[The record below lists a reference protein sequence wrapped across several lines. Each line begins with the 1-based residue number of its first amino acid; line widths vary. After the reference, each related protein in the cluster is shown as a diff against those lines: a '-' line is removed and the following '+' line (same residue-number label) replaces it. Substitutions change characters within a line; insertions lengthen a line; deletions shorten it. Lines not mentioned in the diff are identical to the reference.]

1 MSATE
6 KMRAAKERRR
16 ASKQKR
22 DEEESK
28 GPFKKGAVSGTVAT
42 QKKLPVPVTPPA
54 PPAPEVPPPQP
65 QPPATEPPQEAAL
78 LQPQKQFQAV
88 SSQREFDVVK
98 AALST
103 ETESQILV
111 LCGAVGCGKSYAC
124 RRIAADKFDV
134 EKKNTFHLTNFEPS
148 DVNLRTKLHLAA
160 RKCPGAPR
168 RATFIDNLD
177 GFTEKGMA
185 DVVAFLVQD
194 WKPKLF
200 DTILVTISSWAPPPL
215 RPLRSNL
222 PKNACLFIKSPRPD
236 QLLRMADTNRRIK
249 DRLSRKTPEQKK
261 TLSLLAEGDIRNFRM
276 RLGLSPNQGDA
287 EECDFSAFLCN
298 ADVDRSLD
306 AFSLT
311 KLCLSTRTRD
321 SAKALS
327 VERGV
332 EQLEKTGFVQRLV
345 QYNIPLVNADLDDV
359 ASMLD
364 ISSFFSDAPFLNRF
378 DSVSNC
384 LLCASLARTACAASS
399 SFTTSS
405 VEMFV
410 TKKGVSKRFEE
421 AQYVAVTR

>member
-22 DEEESK
+22 DKEESK
-28 GPFKKGAVSGTVAT
+28 GPSKKGAVSGTVAT
-42 QKKLPVPVTPPA
+42 QKKLPVPVAPPA
-54 PPAPEVPPPQP
+54 PPAPEVPPPP
-65 QPPATEPPQEAAL
+65 APAPPRQAAL

-103 ETESQILV
+103 ERESQILV

-134 EKKNTFHLTNFEPS
+134 DKKKPFHLTNFDPIE
-148 DVNLRTKLHLAA
+148 VNLRAKLHLAA

-168 RATFIDNLD
+168 RATLIDDLD

-185 DVVAFLVQD
+185 DVVAFLVED

-200 DTILVTISSWAPPPL
+200 DTILVTIASWAPPPL

-222 PKNACLFIKSPRPD
+222 PKNACLFIQSPRPD
-236 QLLRMADTNRRIK
+236 QLLRMTDTDRRVK

-261 TLSLLAEGDIRNFRM
+261 TLSLLAKGDIRNFRM
-276 RLGLSPNQGDA
+276 RLGLSPIQGDA

-311 KLCLSTRTRD
+311 KLCLSTSTRD
-321 SAKALS
+321 STKALS

-332 EQLEKTGFVQRLV
+332 KQLEKTGFVQRLV
-345 QYNIPLVNADLDDV
+345 QHNIPLVSADLDDV

-364 ISSFFSDAPFLNRF
+364 ISSFFADALFLNRF
-378 DSVSNC
+378 DSVSDS
-384 LLCASLARTACAASS
+384 LLCSSLARTSCAASG

-405 VEMFV
+405 VDMFP
-410 TKKGVSKRFEE
+410 TKRVSKRFGS
-421 AQYVAVTR
+421 QYVAVTL